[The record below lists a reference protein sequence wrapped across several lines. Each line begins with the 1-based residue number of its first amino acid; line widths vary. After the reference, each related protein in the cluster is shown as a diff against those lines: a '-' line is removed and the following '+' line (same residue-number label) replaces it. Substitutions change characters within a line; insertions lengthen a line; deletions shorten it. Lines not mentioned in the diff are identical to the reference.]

1 MKIQDTQAF
10 QRMDAVQQKITM
22 MAESRKKITD
32 STLLLQN
39 IGLERWEKLSQHLPN
54 RWKNIV
60 KELAAV

>member
-10 QRMDAVQQKITM
+10 QSMDAVQQKITM

-39 IGLERWEKLSQHLPN
+39 IGLERWEKLSKHLPN